1 MLSDI
6 LGKWRKFRMAVRH
19 FMEEISYGCHKVSDA
34 RWIKAIKSQVSD
46 MQNFYYIYPN
56 IVGMRSKYL

>member
-1 MLSDI
+1 
-6 LGKWRKFRMAVRH
+6 MAVRH

-34 RWIKAIKSQVSD
+34 RWIKAIQSQVSD
-46 MQNFYYIYPN
+46 MQIFYYIYPN

>member
-1 MLSDI
+1 
-6 LGKWRKFRMAVRH
+6 MAVRH

-46 MQNFYYIYPN
+46 MQNVYYIYPN